1 MFLSDKLAPHFN
13 STLFTHLH
21 THQFELECFP
31 RFSKKRVGTLFMP
44 WYFPE
49 LKSNTRLC
57 LTFRGRRLCSSF
69 SNDSV
74 SHQSYQMHTAMKV
87 HQTVKRIRKEIFC
100 QAMTHIYLIWQDP
113 AETEEIWNFWNPI
126 LWTFEHCILSHN
138 VSFCVSVL
146 SSPLLPTYLPSL
158 GKGGYL
164 EFYIAPAPAKMG
176 YGAAVKRFLKV
187 MAMVWA
193 GSQITKLVRA
203 GGALTLTPFVDRGLS
218 WFTHKFKFQT
228 REGFHGNSGTLSW
241 IGRHC
246 IFGHHTALGMM
257 LLSASFLKGH
267 LNLFVTSKCINSF
280 YYPIMVLL

>member
-1 MFLSDKLAPHFN
+1 
-13 STLFTHLH
+13 
-21 THQFELECFP
+21 
-31 RFSKKRVGTLFMP
+31 MP

-69 SNDSV
+69 SNDS
-74 SHQSYQMHTAMKV
+74 
-87 HQTVKRIRKEIFC
+87 
-100 QAMTHIYLIWQDP
+100 
-113 AETEEIWNFWNPI
+113 
-126 LWTFEHCILSHN
+126 
-138 VSFCVSVL
+138 SVL

-228 REGFHGNSGTLSW
+228 REDH
-241 IGRHC
+241 
-246 IFGHHTALGMM
+246 A
-257 LLSASFLKGH
+257 
-267 LNLFVTSKCINSF
+267 
-280 YYPIMVLL
+280 

>member
-21 THQFELECFP
+21 THQVPSLQIFSHISQSSLHFPSKFMICFV
-31 RFSKKRVGTLFMP
+31 FCYLGQS
-44 WYFPE
+44 PE
-49 LKSNTRLC
+49 LSDAYSHE
-57 LTFRGRRLCSSF
+57 GSP
-69 SNDSV
+69 DS
-74 SHQSYQMHTAMKV
+74 
-87 HQTVKRIRKEIFC
+87 
-100 QAMTHIYLIWQDP
+100 
-113 AETEEIWNFWNPI
+113 EENKKGNF
-126 LWTFEHCILSHN
+126 
-138 VSFCVSVL
+138 L
-146 SSPLLPTYLPSL
+146 SSN
-158 GKGGYL
+158 